1 LKEYTNQF
9 IASFV
14 MLLKRNRDGT
24 LPANFEKDDE
34 DCMMLVYCV
43 TTLRTYNF
51 MNWHSPNNKHQF
63 LSYYQCKDL
72 IGKVMPAIA
81 STNAIAGALEM
92 R

>member
-1 LKEYTNQF
+1 
-9 IASFV
+9 
-14 MLLKRNRDGT
+14 LKRSREAT

-34 DCMMLVYCV
+34 DSMMLVYCI

-63 LSYYQCKDL
+63 LSYYRCKDL

-81 STNAIAGALEM
+81 STNAIAAALEM